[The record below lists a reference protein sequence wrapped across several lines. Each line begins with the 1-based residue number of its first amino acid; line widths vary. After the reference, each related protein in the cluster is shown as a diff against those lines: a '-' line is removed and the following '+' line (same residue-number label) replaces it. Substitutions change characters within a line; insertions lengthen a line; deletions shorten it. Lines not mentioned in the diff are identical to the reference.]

1 MDAPRALPRLGLLR
15 ELTDRHVLQQLVGG
29 DPLTRAEIAART
41 GISKPTISEAVRRL
55 AAAGLLVESG
65 QQVGKRGPSG
75 LYFRIR
81 AEAAAAL
88 AVSVGPDGVRA
99 LRYDLTGTTTAEVQR
114 PLEVPTDAGRVGPVL
129 VEAVRAALPAEVHT
143 VRSVTLSVAGPV
155 DQDSGRLVAL
165 PDSPFLLGELRA
177 VELLADLLPVRARV
191 DNDVNWAALA
201 EHHEGGAQDL
211 SEFFYAYLGPGIG
224 GASVS
229 RGAVRHGSSGLAGE
243 LAHVRTAG
251 PGGRSLRLVE
261 CLAAEGLLLPGSPA
275 VDVPRVAA
283 LLAGRTPGDR
293 RVRDRLVRAVAGA
306 LASVA
311 ALLDPRAVVLAG
323 PWGTAADFAERVG
336 TELAE
341 LAPVPTPVRAAALGV
356 EASLAGA
363 RIMAVQALHDELLG

>member
-15 ELTDRHVLQQLVGG
+15 ELTDRHVLQQLLGG
-29 DPLTRAEIAART
+29 TPLTRAEIAART

-99 LRYDLTGTTTAEVQR
+99 LRYDLTGTTTAQVQR

-129 VEAVRAALPAEVHT
+129 VEAVRAALPAEAHT

-165 PDSPFLLGELRA
+165 PDSPFLLGELRP

-229 RGAVRHGSSGLAGE
+229 RGTVRHGSSGLAGE

-275 VDVPRVAA
+275 VDVARVAA

-293 RVRDRLVRAVAGA
+293 RLRDRLVRAVAGA

-323 PWGTAADFAERVG
+323 PWGTAADFAERVA